1 MCWPQD
7 EETCSFLLELCEG
20 GDLGMLLDE
29 TTKQPEAAARFYG
42 GCVVL
47 ALRHLHS
54 KAWIQRDLK
63 PANVLLDARGYAKLA
78 DFGFSARLER
88 ADSRTFSMCG
98 EKCQSPAT
106 PAKLQTRQ
114 HTCVPTAEI
123 RRHG

>member
-1 MCWPQD
+1 MIQD

-29 TTKQPEAAARFYG
+29 TMKQPEEATRFYG
-42 GCVVL
+42 GCMVL

-78 DFGFSARLER
+78 DFGFAAQLER

-98 EKCQSPAT
+98 ENKAEALPASLQS
-106 PAKLQTRQ
+106 LQ
-114 HTCVPTAEI
+114 HTHLGSVS
-123 RRHG
+123 RHG